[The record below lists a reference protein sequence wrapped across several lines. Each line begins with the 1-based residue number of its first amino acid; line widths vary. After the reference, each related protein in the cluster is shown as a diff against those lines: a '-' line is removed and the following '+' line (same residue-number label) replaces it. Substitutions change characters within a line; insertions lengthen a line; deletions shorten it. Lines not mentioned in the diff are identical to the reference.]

1 MLSVYSELGSKE
13 LFAAILILNALF
25 TSLYISIIASFEAL
39 SCELT
44 NFSALMTIA
53 SISISYLSFSLVF
66 FACKIWIESFK
77 LLACSN
83 N

>member
-44 NFSALMTIA
+44 NFSAFTTIA

-66 FACKIWIESFK
+66 FACEI
-77 LLACSN
+77 
-83 N
+83 